1 VKSYLRYLA
10 AMLCCTL
17 TAVAVPAASAEQSCT
32 QLNDR
37 VFGSDGQGGQAAQ
50 FRALKAKID
59 AETSARQTAAAAKDG
74 AAYLKLAT
82 SILASAKTMQ
92 TSHCKSRIVAQA
104 SPETRVASV
113 SQTPAITVGT
123 SARSLRSAHG
133 CSGFDGRW
141 DTDFGVL
148 TIGGTHGTYT
158 YAGGSLSGAIV
169 GRAFTGKWNEPGI
182 NARGSFSLAL
192 AADGDAFSGNWT
204 SENGNSGPWNGT
216 CVGG

>member
-1 VKSYLRYLA
+1 
-10 AMLCCTL
+10 ML
-17 TAVAVPAASAEQSCT
+17 TAIAGAVPAASAAQSCA

-59 AETSARQTAAAAKDG
+59 AETGTGQTAAAAKDR

-104 SPETRVASV
+104 SPETRVANV
-113 SQTPAITVGT
+113 PQTPAITAGA
-123 SARSLRSAHG
+123 SARSPLSAHG
-133 CSGFDGRW
+133 CTGFDGRW
-141 DTDFGVL
+141 NTNFGML
-148 TIGGTHGTYT
+148 TIDGTHGTYR

-169 GRAFTGKWNEPGI
+169 GRAFTGQWNEPGI
-182 NARGSFSLAL
+182 NARGSFSLTL
-192 AADGDAFSGNWT
+192 AADGDAFSGKWT

-216 CVGG
+216 CAGG